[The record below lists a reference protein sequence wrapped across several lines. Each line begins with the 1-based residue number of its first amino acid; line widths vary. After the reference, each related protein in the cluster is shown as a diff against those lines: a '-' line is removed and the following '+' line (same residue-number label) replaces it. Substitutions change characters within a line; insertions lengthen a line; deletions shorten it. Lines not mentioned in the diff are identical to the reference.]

1 VIVQAGLSASSRH
14 SSDSAVR
21 GYGILPTPSEGAP
34 DVHGKPTS
42 LSSKTLVSSAGKSRK
57 APRTAPPKPA
67 DGCAMVDV
75 GIGVMLRTV
84 EFGMDHAANDVIRAG
99 VQAIANI
106 SVLSWVQA
114 AVVGGGCLPVV
125 CGLLETHW
133 QVPAVVNAVCCVL
146 ANFSRTAS
154 PSFR

>member
-1 VIVQAGLSASSRH
+1 
-14 SSDSAVR
+14 
-21 GYGILPTPSEGAP
+21 
-34 DVHGKPTS
+34 
-42 LSSKTLVSSAGKSRK
+42 
-57 APRTAPPKPA
+57 
-67 DGCAMVDV
+67 MVDV

-133 QVPAVVNAVCCVL
+133 QVPAVCCVL